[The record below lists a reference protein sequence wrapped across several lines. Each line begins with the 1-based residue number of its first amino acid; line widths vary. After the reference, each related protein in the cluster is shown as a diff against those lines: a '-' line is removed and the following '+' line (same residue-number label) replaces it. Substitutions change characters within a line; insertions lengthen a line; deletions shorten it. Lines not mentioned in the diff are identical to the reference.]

1 MTMTRAERLAF
12 LEELKKENENQQQE
26 LDTIRAKA

>member
-1 MTMTRAERLAF
+1 MTRAERHAF
-12 LEELKKENENQQQE
+12 LEELKKENEKQQQE